1 MKRIMN
7 LNFKHLIGVMMMSLV
22 ALSFGCNK
30 DFENTL
36 PKSFKNDT
44 AGIGTNSKKVLYI
57 IMDGVKGS
65 VVKSLT
71 PENITSITQNAIYS
85 YDGLADVQYNQ
96 LTNAASWT
104 SMLTGVD
111 YTKHNV
117 SNENFVGLN
126 LQATPTI
133 FTRIKER
140 LGDVRSVSI
149 AASAGFND
157 NLAIDATVKQTLTDD
172 AAVKTAVVNE
182 LGTNNASLVVAQFHS
197 AEAAGATDGYT
208 STTPSYTAAIQNI
221 DSYLGE
227 ILKALKAR
235 KTYNAENW
243 LVVIA
248 SNKGG
253 GVSGGADGSN
263 IYDDLSRNTFLAFY
277 NPKFVATMITKPDV
291 SSLPYVGTAPRF
303 LSNASLSPQA
313 LLNSNTNIGNFGV
326 SGNFTMMF
334 KMRDDLG
341 TGSGFPPF
349 MAKEAVLGTAPGW
362 HFFRGGNNIQQS
374 FTGASTLQ
382 GGTVMNDSKWH
393 TYAITITTSGTTR
406 TAIFYI
412 DGISKSTTN
421 IGVTN
426 RDNIA
431 PLRIGANLGVNTNF
445 MIKDLAIFN
454 VALSP
459 TEVASTMRS
468 QIRPN
473 NPFFGNL
480 LGYWPFDE
488 KSGTVAADVSGKGN
502 NMTFSGAVQ
511 FISFSEVSP
520 NISPEISASAFTAV
534 PNGVDIPVLV
544 YNWLN
549 IAVPSQWNLMGK
561 LYMPSVF
568 LPTN

>member
-1 MKRIMN
+1 MN
-7 LNFKHLIGVMMMSLV
+7 LNFKHLIGILIMGLV
-22 ALSFGCNK
+22 ALNFGCNK

-44 AGIGTNSKKVLYI
+44 AGIGNNSKKVLYI

-65 VVKSLT
+65 VLKSLA
-71 PENITSITQNAIYS
+71 PANITSISQNAIYS
-85 YDGLADVQYNQ
+85 YDGLADFQYNQ
-96 LTNAASWT
+96 LTNAAAWT
-104 SMLTGVD
+104 TMVTGVD

-117 SNENFVGLN
+117 TNENFGGLN

-140 LGDVRSVSI
+140 LGNVRSVSI

-157 NLAIDATVKQTLTDD
+157 NLAVDATVKQTVTDD
-172 AAVKTAVVNE
+172 AEVKAAVVDE
-182 LGTNNASLVVAQFHS
+182 LSTKDASLVVAQFHS
-197 AEAAGATDGYT
+197 AETAGATAGYT
-208 STTPSYTAAIQNI
+208 TTTPSYTLAIQNI
-221 DSYLGE
+221 DSYIGE
-227 ILKALKAR
+227 IMKALNAR
-235 KTYNAENW
+235 KTYNTENW

-253 GVSGGADGSN
+253 GASGGASGSN
-263 IYDDLSRNTFLAFY
+263 IYNDLSRNTFLAFY
-277 NPKFVATMITKPDV
+277 NPKFVTTIINQPDV
-291 SSLPYVGTAPRF
+291 SNLPYVGTAPRF
-303 LSNASLSPQA
+303 LSNATLSPQA
-313 LLNSNTNIGNFGV
+313 LLNSNTNLGNFGT

-341 TGSGFPPF
+341 AGSGFPAF
-349 MAKEAVLGTAPGW
+349 MGKNVTFGSSAGW
-362 HFFRGGNNIQQS
+362 YFFRGGNNIQQS

-393 TYAITITTSGTTR
+393 TYAITITTSGSTR
-406 TAIFYI
+406 TAVFYI
-412 DGISKSTTN
+412 DGISKVTTN

-431 PLRIGANLGVNTNF
+431 PLRIGADIGKNTNF
-445 MIKDLAIFN
+445 MVKDLAIFN
-454 VALSP
+454 VAMSA
-459 TEVASTMRS
+459 TEVASTMRV
-468 QIRPN
+468 QLRPS

-488 KSGTVAADVSGKGN
+488 TSGTVAVDASGKGN
-502 NMTFSGAVQ
+502 NMTYTGPIQ
-511 FISFSEVSP
+511 FIPFAEVSP
-520 NISPEISASAFTAV
+520 NISPEISPAAFTAV
-534 PNGVDIPVLV
+534 PNGVDIPVLI

-561 LYMPSVF
+561 LYTPVISY
-568 LPTN
+568 PIN